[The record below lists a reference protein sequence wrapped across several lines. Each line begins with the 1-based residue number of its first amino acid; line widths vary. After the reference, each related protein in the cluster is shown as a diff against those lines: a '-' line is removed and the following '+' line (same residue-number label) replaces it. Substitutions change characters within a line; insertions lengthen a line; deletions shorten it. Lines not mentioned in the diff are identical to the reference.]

1 VTFLQILLLALAG
14 FAAGMVNAVAGG
26 GSFFTFA
33 ALVFSGLPTL
43 DANATSA
50 VALTPSNVA
59 IVAGY
64 RAEVRKYFREMLPF
78 LVLGTVGAAIGAW
91 LLIVIGDAGFRPTVP
106 WLLLAA
112 TVLFA
117 FSAQINRLIAPL
129 AASGTVGMRVFAYV
143 LIAIVTIYGG
153 FFGAGMGIMM
163 LAALAILESGDFHKS
178 NAIKNTVA
186 FLVQVVSS
194 ALLIAGGLIHWP
206 HAIVTMAASVA
217 GGYLGVGIARRVPEH
232 IIRAVVV
239 TVGAALTVVFFLR

>member
-1 VTFLQILLLALAG
+1 VTFLEILLIALAG

-33 ALVFSGLPTL
+33 ALVFGGLPTL

-50 VALTPSNVA
+50 VALTPSNIA

-64 RAEVRKYFREMLPF
+64 RDEVRKHFREMLP
-78 LVLGTVGAAIGAW
+78 LLLLGAIGAALGAW
-91 LLIVIGDAGFRPTVP
+91 LLIAIGDKGFRPTVP

-129 AASGTVGMRVFAYV
+129 AASGGTAMRVFAFA
-143 LIAIVTIYGG
+143 LMAIVTVYGG

-163 LAALAILESGDFHKS
+163 LAALAIIESGDFHKS
-178 NAIKNTVA
+178 NAIKNAVA
-186 FLVQVVSS
+186 CVVQIVSS
-194 ALLIAGGLIHWP
+194 ALLVAGGLIHWP
-206 HAIVTMAASVA
+206 QAFITMAASVA
-217 GGYLGVGIARRVPEH
+217 GGYLGVGIARRVPVQ

-239 TVGAALTVVFFLR
+239 AVGAALTVVFFLR

>member
-1 VTFLQILLLALAG
+1 MTFLEILLIALAS

-33 ALVFSGLPTL
+33 ALVFGGLPTL

-50 VALTPSNVA
+50 VALTPSNIA

-64 RAEVRKYFREMLPF
+64 RDEVRKHFREMLPF
-78 LVLGTVGAAIGAW
+78 LLLGAIGAALGAW
-91 LLIVIGDAGFRPTVP
+91 LLIAIGDKGFRPTVP

-117 FSAQINRLIAPL
+117 FSVQINRLIAPL
-129 AASGTVGMRVFAYV
+129 AASGSPAMRVFAFA
-143 LIAIVTIYGG
+143 LMAIVTVYGG

-178 NAIKNTVA
+178 NAIKNAVA
-186 FLVQVVSS
+186 CVVQIVSS
-194 ALLIAGGLIHWP
+194 ALLVAGGLIHWP
-206 HAIVTMAASVA
+206 QAFVTVAASVA
-217 GGYLGVGIARRVPEH
+217 GGYLGVGIARRVPVQ

>member
-1 VTFLQILLLALAG
+1 VTLLQIVLLVLAG

-33 ALVFSGLPTL
+33 ALVFGGLPTL

-78 LVLGTVGAAIGAW
+78 LVLGTVGAALGAW
-91 LLIVIGDAGFRPTVP
+91 LLIVIGDTGFRPTVP

-117 FSAQINRLIAPL
+117 LSAQINRLIAPL
-129 AASGTVGMRVFAYV
+129 AASSTAGARAFAFM
-143 LIAIVTIYGG
+143 LMAIVTVYGG

-163 LAALAILESGDFHKS
+163 LAALAIIESGDFHKS

-206 HAIVTMAASVA
+206 HAFITMAASVA
-217 GGYLGVGIARRVPEH
+217 GGYLGVGVARRMPENV
-232 IIRAVVV
+232 IRSVVV
-239 TVGAALTVVFFLR
+239 AVGAALTVIFFLR

>member
-1 VTFLQILLLALAG
+1 MTSLQILLLALAG

-33 ALVFSGLPTL
+33 ALVFGGLPTL

-64 RAEVRKYFREMLPF
+64 RAEVRKYFREMLPL
-78 LVLGTVGAAIGAW
+78 LVLGMIGAAAGAW
-91 LLIVIGDAGFRPTVP
+91 LLITIGDEGFRPTVP

-117 FSAQINRLIAPL
+117 ASARINRAIAPL
-129 AASGTVGMRVFAYV
+129 AASSTAAARIFAF
-143 LIAIVTIYGG
+143 LLMAIVSVYGG

-163 LAALAILESGDFHKS
+163 LAALAVIESGDFHKS
-178 NAIKNTVA
+178 NAIKNVVA
-186 FLVQVVSS
+186 CLVQIVSA

-206 HAIVTMAASVA
+206 HALVTMAASIV
-217 GGYLGVGIARRVPEH
+217 GGYLGVGIARRVRED

-239 TVGAALTVVFFLR
+239 TVGALLTLVFFLK

>member
-1 VTFLQILLLALAG
+1 VTFLQILLLVLAG

-33 ALVFSGLPTL
+33 ALVFGGLPTL

-78 LVLGTVGAAIGAW
+78 LVLGTVGAAVGAW

-106 WLLLAA
+106 WLLLVA

-117 FSAQINRLIAPL
+117 FSAQINRVIAPL
-129 AASGTVGMRVFAYV
+129 AESSTAGMRIFAYA
-143 LIAIVTIYGG
+143 LMAIVTIYGG

-194 ALLIAGGLIHWP
+194 GLLIAGGLIHWP
-206 HAIVTMAASVA
+206 HAFITMAASIA

-232 IIRAVVV
+232 IIRAMVV
-239 TVGAALTVVFFLR
+239 TVGAALTVLFFMR